1 MDNSIKVQLY
11 IFLTLFY
18 GGLIIGL
25 FFDIYKAFRYYI
37 KPNKF
42 KTFIGDLIFW
52 IIVVAI
58 TFYILIK
65 SSFGELRGYLF
76 VGLCLGVFLY
86 IKILSKIIYP
96 LFIKILKI
104 LFTIVEKI
112 YKILLLPFCFLKTIL
127 KPYINKHKKA
137 KQACKH
143 SIKNMKKYFKLISN
157 KK

>member
-25 FFDIYKAFRYYI
+25 LFDIYKAFRYFI
-37 KPNKF
+37 KPNKL
-42 KTFIGDLIFW
+42 KTFIGDLLFW
-52 IIVVAI
+52 IMVVAI

-96 LFIKILKI
+96 LCIKILKFIFII
-104 LFTIVEKI
+104 LERL
-112 YKILLLPFCFLKTIL
+112 YKILLLPFSFLKTIL
-127 KPYINKHKKA
+127 RPFINKNKKV
-137 KQACKH
+137 KQACKQG
-143 SIKNMKKYFKLISN
+143 IKNMKKNLKLIST